1 MNISANLLL
10 SGKADATNRKGA
22 HTPPLERNMD
32 YMKKILVLEDE
43 PSIRSFVV
51 INLRR
56 TGYEPI
62 EAATGE
68 EALEKLK
75 QNPDT
80 LVALLDVMLPDIDGF
95 EVCRRIRASNKQ
107 MGIIMLTARTQEMD
121 KVTGLMTGADDY
133 VTKPFSPA
141 ELTARIDALYRRIG
155 GDSSASSELLT
166 QGPFVM
172 NTRNH
177 TLEKNGNRIRL
188 TQVEYAILKLFMQN
202 PGRALSRE
210 DILSAVWGRD
220 YEGELKIVDVNIRR
234 LRLKIEDD
242 TSNPTYITTVWGL
255 GYKWGA

>member
-10 SGKADATNRKGA
+10 SRKADATNRKGV
-22 HTPPLERNMD
+22 HTPPLERNTD
-32 YMKKILVLEDE
+32 HMKKILVLEDE

-56 TGYEPI
+56 SGYEPI

-95 EVCRRIRASNKQ
+95 EVCRRIRATGSK
-107 MGIIMLTARTQEMD
+107 MGILMLSAKSQEMD
-121 KVTGLMTGADDY
+121 KITGLMSGADDY

-141 ELTARIDALYRRIG
+141 ELLARVDALYRRIG
-155 GDSSASSELLT
+155 GSENTEDVLSS
-166 QGPFVM
+166 GPFVLHL
-172 NTRNH
+172 RSR
-177 TLEKNGNRIRL
+177 TLDKNSEHIRL
-188 TQVEYAILKLFMQN
+188 TQTEFAIMKLFMEN

-210 DILSAVWGRD
+210 DILHAVWGAD
-220 YEGELKIVDVNIRR
+220 YNGEVKIVDVNIRR
-234 LRLKIEDD
+234 LRIKIEDD
-242 TSNPTYITTVWGL
+242 ATEPEYITTVWGY
-255 GYKWGA
+255 GYKWGY

>member
-1 MNISANLLL
+1 
-10 SGKADATNRKGA
+10 
-22 HTPPLERNMD
+22 
-32 YMKKILVLEDE
+32 MKRVLILEDE
-43 PSIRSFVV
+43 VNIRSFVV
-51 INLRR
+51 INLQRA
-56 TGYEPI
+56 GYDVI
-62 EAATGE
+62 EAGCGQ
-68 EALEKLK
+68 EALDRLQEY
-75 QNPDT
+75 PDIG
-80 LVALLDVMLPDIDGF
+80 VAILDIMLPDMDGF
-95 EVCRRIRASNKQ
+95 EVCRRIRATSKQ
-107 MGIIMLTARTQEMD
+107 IGVIMLTARTQEMD

-141 ELTARIDALYRRIG
+141 ELIARIDALFRRLG
-155 GDSSASSELLT
+155 GTPTAVSEFIN

-177 TLEKNGNRIRL
+177 TLEKAGQRVKL

-234 LRLKIEDD
+234 LRIKIEDD
-242 TSNPTYITTVWGL
+242 TANPTYITTVWGL